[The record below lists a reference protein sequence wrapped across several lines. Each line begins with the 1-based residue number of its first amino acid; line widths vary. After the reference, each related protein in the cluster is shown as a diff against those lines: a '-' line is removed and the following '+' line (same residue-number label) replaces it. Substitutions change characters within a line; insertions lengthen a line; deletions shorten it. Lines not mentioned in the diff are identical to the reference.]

1 MTTTPCQ
8 GALVIT
14 EPEPGVLAIN
24 CPECGDSWTTPKR
37 GAA

>member
-1 MTTTPCQ
+1 MSAATCQ
-8 GALVIT
+8 GVPVIT